1 MTAGAGAGP
10 VPYPGQV
17 VRKAEQLTDP
27 TRQGRGRGT
36 GASAGRR
43 QGQAPLGNIT
53 RGTTAPNRMRRVDR
67 WLADVHGALL
77 RGAERPLAV
86 DLGFGAEPVTAVE
99 MFDRLHAVRPGW
111 ELVGLEIDPER
122 VRRAQQDPSAQREG
136 LSWAQ
141 GGFELPVDR
150 APALVRAFNV
160 LRQYRE
166 EDVPE
171 IWAMMQGRLAP
182 GGVLVEGTCSE
193 TGRRA
198 CWVDLAPDRVRSLT
212 LAVRFGEVQLPSE
225 VAERLP
231 KALIHHNVPGTPI
244 HRFLAALDAAWLSAA
259 PLAVYGHRQRWI
271 AMSRQVR
278 AEGWPVLGGVRQWR
292 RGEISVGWE
301 AVQPEG

>member
-86 DLGFGAEPVTAVE
+86 DLGFGSEPVTAVE

-198 CWVDLAPDRVRSLT
+198 CWVDLPRTGCVR
-212 LAVRFGEVQLPSE
+212 
-225 VAERLP
+225 
-231 KALIHHNVPGTPI
+231 
-244 HRFLAALDAAWLSAA
+244 
-259 PLAVYGHRQRWI
+259 
-271 AMSRQVR
+271 
-278 AEGWPVLGGVRQWR
+278 
-292 RGEISVGWE
+292 
-301 AVQPEG
+301 